1 MIEIVIGGL
10 LFWTLLIALLVACE
24 FSTVNENHWSFGW
37 FLIFFAVLSYCSSFN
52 AFAWMWHNP
61 MATISWATLYIALG
75 IGWGFVKWAFHL
87 KNEKDKIESMLS
99 TLKANYAGKQK
110 DTGPVYKDTFTD
122 YLEERGYISR
132 ATKNKTLISVWMFW
146 WPFSVLWTSLH
157 DVLRRFYD
165 WAIEH
170 YMFIFDKI
178 NHQIF
183 GSLND

>member
-1 MIEIVIGGL
+1 MEIIIGGL
-10 LFWTLLIALLVACE
+10 LFWGLLIALLVACE

-37 FLIFFAVLSYCSSFN
+37 LVIFFTLLSYFSPFN
-52 AFAWMWHNP
+52 AFVWMWHNP
-61 MATISWATLYIALG
+61 GGVLIYSAIYIS
-75 IGWGFVKWAFHL
+75 IGVCWGFVKWAFHL
-87 KNEKDKIESMLS
+87 KNEKDRIESLLT
-99 TLKANYAGKQK
+99 TLKANYAAKQK
-110 DTGPVYKDTFTD
+110 DAGPEYKGSFTD

-132 ATKNKTLISVWMFW
+132 ATNKKTLISVWMLW
-146 WPFSVLWTSLH
+146 WPFSVLWTSFH